1 MYKRKTKD
9 KYSLYGLYNDCWEW
23 IESTE
28 SRHEIKED
36 LIVYIRND
44 PRPYK
49 IVLTREKIVK

>member
-9 KYSLYGLYNDCWEW
+9 IYSLYGYYEGWDWL
-23 IESTE
+23 ESSE

-36 LIVYIRND
+36 LKVYQTND

-49 IVLTREKIVK
+49 IVKSREKLY